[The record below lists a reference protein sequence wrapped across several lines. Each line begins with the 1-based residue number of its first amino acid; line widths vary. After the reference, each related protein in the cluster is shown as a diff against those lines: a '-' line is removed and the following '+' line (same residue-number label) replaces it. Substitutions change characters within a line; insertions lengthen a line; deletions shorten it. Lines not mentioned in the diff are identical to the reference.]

1 MKTISTKILSGAML
15 LGGML
20 FASCQRTGVDA
31 SGLVN
36 PIDARDGSFT
46 IVGNL
51 SDYQTRAHDAVWDAG
66 DQIGVF
72 AFTAGTS
79 NLFNNFANVQY
90 NTVDAAGVFKAAN
103 GGVVLKGTEKADIA
117 AYYPYASG
125 LRGNTY
131 VVNVSDQSDLKKLD
145 LLWGKGTLT
154 ADATTQTVPVKFAHK
169 LSLIQVRFTPKAGE
183 TLPASIKT
191 SLKGVKTAA
200 TFDVASG
207 AFTLGETTGD
217 VTLPA
222 KDGAVNLILLPGD
235 VLSGLEFDFDGKV
248 VPFKFD
254 APYTLK
260 ENTKYTFTFT
270 PTKDLKSVT
279 LQVDGSSI
287 SDWGSEVTFEGEVP
301 YGDVVDP
308 GTPEPENPGT
318 TEPETPTTASPLFAG
333 SDFEDWAILEKNVVA
348 KFGIKDIV
356 AAPGEGRNGT
366 QAAALRVAP
375 GGNNYL
381 FTAVLSENLKS
392 TPKKISFYIKGT
404 GPESLSMNVFVGGG
418 TQYAVFNLDST
429 DVDGSKSELTLA
441 QEDKNSYEKKG
452 INTNGKWVKI
462 ILDLSTVTKGVVNTQ
477 AGQQILSI
485 KDGSNTTAYDLLID
499 DITYE

>member
-1 MKTISTKILSGAML
+1 MKTISTKILSGAVL

-125 LRGNTY
+125 LKGNTY
-131 VVNVSDQSDLKKLD
+131 AVNVSDQSDLKKLD

-308 GTPEPENPGT
+308 GTPDPGT
-318 TEPETPTTASPLFAG
+318 PDPGTPDPEKPATLSLAFPG
-333 SDFEDWAILEKNVVA
+333 SDFETQVD
-348 KFGIKDIV
+348 FGKYGLKDAEIQDGV
-356 AAPGEGRNGT
+356 GIDGSKALHISGT
-366 QAAALRVAP
+366 P
-375 GGNNYL
+375 SGNNYV
-381 FTAVLSENLKS
+381 FS
-392 TPKKISFYIKGT
+392 TPSTNAKAGQAYNSLTFKVKGT
-404 GPESLSMNVFVGGG
+404 SGKSLSVWVYDEAG
-418 TQYAVFNLDST
+418 TVHVFNVA
-429 DVDGSKSELTLA
+429 DVTGDKTVAEAGQATNSA
-441 QEDKNSYEKKG
+441 QYG
-452 INTNGKWVKI
+452 GLINTNGQWVTITLNLGGLK
-462 ILDLSTVTKGVVNTQ
+462 LKSGGSGNCF
-477 AGQQILSI
+477 SF
-485 KDGSNTTAYDLLID
+485 KDGKSVVYDLYLDNI
-499 DITYE
+499 ELK

>member
-20 FASCQRTGVDA
+20 FASCQRTGIDA

-72 AFTAGTS
+72 AFAAGTS
-79 NLFNNFANVQY
+79 DLFNNFANVQY

-117 AYYPYASG
+117 AYYPYASD
-125 LRGNTY
+125 LKNNTY
-131 VVNVSDQSDLKKLD
+131 TVNVSDQSDLKKLD

-154 ADATTQTVPVKFAHK
+154 ADATTETVPVKFAHK
-169 LSLIQVRFTPKAGE
+169 LSLIQVKFTPKTGE
-183 TLPASIKT
+183 TLPASIKA

-207 AFTLGETTGD
+207 ALTLGETTGD
-217 VTLPA
+217 VTLSA
-222 KDGAVNLILLPGD
+222 KDGALNLILLPGE

-248 VPFKFD
+248 VPFKF
-254 APYTLK
+254 PESYTLK
-260 ENTKYTFTFT
+260 ENTKYIFTFT

-279 LQVDGSSI
+279 LQVDGGSI
-287 SDWGSEVTFEGEVP
+287 SDWGSDVTFEGDVP

-308 GTPEPENPGT
+308 GTPDPGT
-318 TEPETPTTASPLFAG
+318 PDPGTPSTLSLAFPG
-333 SDFEDWAILEKNVVA
+333 SDFETAFNDGGYGMKDAQIVDGVAIDGSKALH
-348 KFGIKDIV
+348 IS
-356 AAPGEGRNGT
+356 GT
-366 QAAALRVAP
+366 P
-375 GGNNYL
+375 SGNNYV
-381 FTAVLSENLKS
+381 FS
-392 TPKKISFYIKGT
+392 TPSTNAKAGQAYNSMTFKVKGT
-404 GPESLSMNVFVGGG
+404 SGKSLSVFVWDESD
-418 TQYAVFNLDST
+418 TVHVFNVA
-429 DVDGSKSELTLA
+429 DVTGDKTVAEAGQVTNSA
-441 QEDKNSYEKKG
+441 QYG
-452 INTNGKWVKI
+452 GLINTNGQWVTITLNLGGLK
-462 ILDLSTVTKGVVNTQ
+462 LKSGGSGNCF
-477 AGQQILSI
+477 SF
-485 KDGSNTTAYDLLID
+485 KDGKSVVYDLYLDNI
-499 DITYE
+499 ELK